1 MVLGGAGE
9 VGRAAVRV
17 LAGAPGVER
26 LVVADLSGGRARE
39 VVAELGDHCVA
50 RAIDVT
56 DHADLVAAI
65 RDCDIVV
72 NTVGP
77 YFRFGPGVL
86 RAAIETERDYV
97 DVCDDPVPTMAML
110 EMNADAESA
119 GITAVLGV
127 GGRPAGGEVNWG
139 RRGGPGVRGGHV
151 GCGGDQ
157 ESIKETE

>member
-1 MVLGGAGE
+1 MWRCRPVDARGAFGAGHGVGWGGE

-17 LAGAPGVER
+17 LAGAPDVER
-26 LVVADLSGGRARE
+26 LVVADLSEGRARE

-65 RDCDIVV
+65 RGCDIVV

-86 RAAIETERDYV
+86 RAAIEAERDYV

-110 EMNADAESA
+110 EMNAD
-119 GITAVLGV
+119 GRGRGV
-127 GGRPAGGEVNWG
+127 NRGGGGGGRPPGGG
-139 RRGGPGVRGGHV
+139 
-151 GCGGDQ
+151 
-157 ESIKETE
+157 

>member
-1 MVLGGAGE
+1 M
-9 VGRAAVRV
+9 
-17 LAGAPGVER
+17 
-26 LVVADLSGGRARE
+26 ADLSGGRARE

-86 RAAIETERDYV
+86 RAAIEAERDYV

-127 GGRPAGGEVNWG
+127 GARPGGGDMVCA
-139 RRGGPGVRGGHV
+139 RRIGERDRAAAVV
-151 GCGGDQ
+151 AGGDQ
-157 ESIKETE
+157 ALAQPQTPSRR

>member
-1 MVLGGAGE
+1 M
-9 VGRAAVRV
+9 
-17 LAGAPGVER
+17 
-26 LVVADLSGGRARE
+26 VADLSGGRARE

-86 RAAIETERDYV
+86 RAAIEAERDYV

-127 GGRPAGGEVNWG
+127 GAPPRVGHNDCPRGQGG
-139 RRGGPGVRGGHV
+139 GGTVQWAAFR
-151 GCGGDQ
+151 
-157 ESIKETE
+157 

>member
-1 MVLGGAGE
+1 MCDF
-9 VGRAAVRV
+9 
-17 LAGAPGVER
+17 LAGAPDVER

-86 RAAIETERDYV
+86 RAAIEAERDYV

-127 GGRPAGGEVNWG
+127 GARPRGGDNLCARGIGADDRGAPGVAGGNQAKAPVMM
-139 RRGGPGVRGGHV
+139 H
-151 GCGGDQ
+151 
-157 ESIKETE
+157 